1 MTANRDRFQVL
12 VLGHGEMGHAL
23 SQLLRPHHDAV
34 VWERR
39 PKTATPVMLEG
50 AAAHSDF
57 VLFCVPARP
66 HAELAAR
73 LIPALAPQAICISIA
88 KGLDDDGHT
97 AAQVFARCFGDR
109 HPYALLYGPM
119 IAEEIRAGRPAFAE
133 LGTTAHTTAARVKTL
148 FAGTTLALRETRDID
163 GMAWSAV
170 LKNVYALLFGI
181 ADGLALGDN
190 MRGFLVAAI
199 TEEMQRLV
207 TRLGGDATVPH
218 PLAGLGD
225 LITTATSAGSHH
237 HALGMRLA
245 RGEPGPYSGEGVH
258 TVEMVGR
265 FSIFETQMFPLFR
278 LVGAILRDA
287 SSAREMVGEY
297 LGTLTS

>member
-1 MTANRDRFQVL
+1 MAATRDSFQVL
-12 VLGHGEMGHAL
+12 VLGHGEMGRAL
-23 SQLLRPHHDAV
+23 SQLLRPRHTV
-34 VWERR
+34 SVWERR
-39 PKTATPVMLEG
+39 PQTAAPVMLEG
-50 AAAHSDF
+50 AAARSDF
-57 VLFCVPARP
+57 VLFCVPAQP

-73 LIPALAPQAICISIA
+73 LAPVLAPGTVCLSIA
-88 KGLDDDGHT
+88 KGLDDDGRT
-97 AAQVFARCFGDR
+97 AAQVFARCFGER
-109 HPYALLYGPM
+109 RPYALLYGPM

-133 LGTTAHTTAARVKTL
+133 LGATAHNTAARVKAL
-148 FAGTTLALRETRDID
+148 FAGTALALRETRDID

-181 ADGLALGDN
+181 SDGLALGDN

-207 TRLGGDATVPH
+207 TLLGGDAAVPH

-258 TVEMVGR
+258 TVEMVR
-265 FSIFETQMFPLFR
+265 KFSIFETQMFPLFR
-278 LVGAILRDA
+278 LVGAVLRDA
-287 SSAREMVGEY
+287 ASAREMVGEY
-297 LGTLTS
+297 LGTLTK